1 MSTRESQYFICL
13 VFLFL
18 TISLC
23 YYLDI
28 QPDKG
33 LVQAIES
40 IRSNPKFKRLLNFQL
55 NTLVGYLT
63 PPNPKFHENGLYV
76 IKCKLCLELYPSVMV
91 SEKDRINSI
100 LMCFL

>member
-1 MSTRESQYFICL
+1 MTPSMYAFT
-13 VFLFL
+13 
-18 TISLC
+18 
-23 YYLDI
+23 DI

-33 LVQAIES
+33 VLQAIDS

-76 IKCKLCLELYPSVMV
+76 LKGKH
-91 SEKDRINSI
+91 
-100 LMCFL
+100 